1 MPVLTPFA
9 RSFFATAILLAG
21 CASSPARTT
30 PIATGA
36 VGALPSRIALLQAD
50 RALATAAIRDGL
62 RAAFVPRFVD
72 DATLLLPNVP
82 TFASGE
88 AARRLLAD
96 DLGARRAWW
105 LPLHVEVSAD
115 SSLGISYGVMLAADS
130 GVSATAPRHG
140 KYVAAWRRAPDGWR
154 VAAFAA
160 TGVIPPPQPQTI
172 AAAGLVAP
180 SLPASGPALAFAEAD
195 RAFAA
200 DAGRRG
206 AAAAFGAFAA
216 PDAVT
221 FPATGDLAQG
231 PREIEARLA
240 EFSAA
245 TAWEWAPV
253 IAGAAGSGDL
263 GFTVGESIIRPRP
276 GKGGET
282 SYGKYLTVWRRLPDG
297 RIAYVADA
305 GSPRPATR

>member
-1 MPVLTPFA
+1 MPAFRRLSLA
-9 RSFFATAILLAG
+9 HLAAAILLAG
-21 CASSPARTT
+21 CAPAAARTT
-30 PIATGA
+30 PASSGVTGT
-36 VGALPSRIALLQAD
+36 LTSRLALLQAD
-50 RALATAAIRDGL
+50 RALATAAQRDGL
-62 RAAFVPRFVD
+62 RAALSPRFTD

-82 TFASGE
+82 TFASAT

-96 DLGARRAWW
+96 DLGAQRAWW
-105 LPLHVEVSAD
+105 IPLHVEVSAD
-115 SSLGISYGVMLAADS
+115 SSLGISYGVMLAGDS
-130 GVSATAPRHG
+130 GVGTAPPRHG
-140 KYVAAWRRAPDGWR
+140 KYVAAWRHAPDGWR
-154 VAAFAA
+154 IAAFAA

-180 SLPASGPALAFAEAD
+180 ALPASGPALAFAEAD

-221 FPATGDLAQG
+221 FPATGDFAQG
-231 PREIEARLA
+231 PLEIEARLA
-240 EFSAA
+240 DFSSQ
-245 TAWEWAPV
+245 TTWEWAPV
-253 IAGAAGSGDL
+253 IAVGAASGDL
-263 GFTVGESIIRPRP
+263 GYTVGESIIRPRP
-276 GKGGET
+276 GKGGDT
-282 SYGKYLTVWRRLPDG
+282 SYGKYLTLWRRLPDG

>member
-1 MPVLTPFA
+1 MPALT
-9 RSFFATAILLAG
+9 RSTLIHLAAAILLAG
-21 CASSPARTT
+21 CASAPARTT
-30 PIATGA
+30 PAAAGA
-36 VGALPSRIALLQAD
+36 IGALSARTALLQAD
-50 RALATAAIRDGL
+50 RALATAASRDGL
-62 RAAFVPRFVD
+62 RAALAPRFAD

-82 TFASGE
+82 TFASAE
-88 AARRLLAD
+88 AARRLLAG

-105 LPLHVEVSAD
+105 IPLHVEVSAD
-115 SSLGISYGVMLAADS
+115 SSLGISYGVMLAVDS
-130 GVSATAPRHG
+130 GVTAAAPRHG

-154 VAAFAA
+154 IVAFAP

-172 AAAGLVAP
+172 TAAGLVAP

-231 PREIEARLA
+231 PSEIEARLA
-240 EFSAA
+240 DFSAA
-245 TAWEWAPV
+245 TTWEWAPV

-263 GFTVGESIIRPRP
+263 GFTVGESVIRPRP
-276 GKGGET
+276 GKSGET
-282 SYGKYLTVWRRLPDG
+282 NYGKYLTLWRRLPDG